1 MPVIRANELER
12 FSMQLYRKNAACAL
26 IFIPALVKIQVEIR
40 FERPK
45 ELGILLVEFTSS
57 S

>member
-1 MPVIRANELER
+1 
-12 FSMQLYRKNAACAL
+12 MQLYRKNAACAL